1 MCNVIRISLTRL
13 TLLTMLLANVAT
25 SHAGLASL
33 GHAEVLAEER
43 LDEMRGGLSM
53 GNGLQASFGIT
64 RTVSV
69 NGEVVAI
76 QGLVLR
82 NLDNLFSGGL
92 PNVEQ
97 IGKALTIVQIG
108 PNNSAPVGSAAA
120 NAGAGLAL
128 VSVNPVTNAVTNVP
142 TIANGNPGVT
152 SPSPSAPT
160 GASTSSFTIP
170 TVTSGG
176 PHASGFGTSGAT
188 GALGP
193 SIATG
198 VQNSLNNILLQTR
211 TTIDA
216 MIGGQSLLRSQQ
228 RPGAYRD
235 QMLGR

>member
-1 MCNVIRISLTRL
+1 MCNVIRVSLPRL
-13 TLLTMLLANVAT
+13 ALLAMLLANVAT
-25 SHAGLASL
+25 SHAGLAGL
-33 GHAEVLAEER
+33 GHGEALAEER
-43 LDEMRGGLSM
+43 LEEMRGGLSM

-108 PNNSAPVGSAAA
+108 PNNSAPVASAAA

-142 TIANGNPGVT
+142 AIVNGNPGVT
-152 SPSPSAPT
+152 SPSPSTTAPT

-176 PHASGFGTSGAT
+176 PHASGFGTSGS
-188 GALGP
+188 LSQ

-198 VQNSLNNILLQTR
+198 VQNSLNNVLLQTR